1 MKSIS
6 VSDYLHKW
14 IMDHK
19 DSVHKSA
26 DEVLM
31 GLVHENNE
39 LNDEVEQLSA
49 HVEHYKKIVNEWS
62 AQQRKEIRGKED

>member
-19 DSVHKSA
+19 DSDHKSA
-26 DEVLM
+26 DEVIL
-31 GLVHENNE
+31 GVISQNGE
-39 LNDEVEQLSA
+39 LTITMDSLLERIN
-49 HVEHYKKIVNEWS
+49 KIE
-62 AQQRKEIRGKED
+62 E